1 MNQLLLNVPAFAFA
15 TLLLVMV
22 PGQGVAMVLRQSI
35 LGGSKAAFLSAI
47 GNCVGILTWTASSAI
62 GLSAIFAQSQTAY
75 SILKWVG
82 VSYLVFISLQT
93 LFALRH
99 EFGKFDLQ
107 TKTEVSNWASFRLGL
122 ITNLTNVKAAV
133 YAVAFLPVF
142 VPRNFSLAW
151 GIVIFGS
158 IWAVISILWNI
169 FLIWTVKKS
178 SLYIQRPL
186 VRRTLTAISALG
198 IMGLA
203 IGLALSSS
211 R

>member
-1 MNQLLLNVPAFAFA
+1 MNQLLLNIPAFAIA

-35 LGGSKAAFLSAI
+35 LGGSKAAFFSAI
-47 GNCVGILTWTASSAI
+47 GNCAGILTWTISSGI

-82 VSYLVFISLQT
+82 VTYLVLVSLQT
-93 LFALRH
+93 LLALRQ
-99 EFGKFDLQ
+99 EFGKFDLE
-107 TKTEVSNWASFRLGL
+107 TKSEVSNWASFRLGL

-133 YAVAFLPVF
+133 YAVVFLPAF
-142 VPRNFSLAW
+142 VPSSFSLAW
-151 GIVIFGS
+151 GIFIFGS
-158 IWAVISILWNI
+158 IWALVSILWNI
-169 FLIWTVKKS
+169 SLIWTVKKS
-178 SLYIQRPL
+178 SVYIQRPV
-186 VRRTLTAISALG
+186 VRRALTAISALG

-203 IGLALSSS
+203 IGLALSSG